1 MTGWFWLLPPLLMIP
16 ADIDATQFVAETRS
30 AEVVWHGFPG
40 FVADIE
46 IEWDGK
52 NALGRIIVQPDGRI
66 YLEHLPEHHRNWAQH
81 RLCPLIQQRL
91 AEFVPT
97 QQVWMF
103 VNSPK
108 GRAVCRSDAPFGPC
122 IWIENNR
129 MVAIDV
135 RVASS
140 KQRLT
145 TLKTQHNRDGKSL
158 PIAQVSHCWNTRTCA
173 LEATET
179 TLLAWDRVGGFDL
192 PASLQILSA
201 SAQPAMGRM
210 VLSRHQLF
218 SSSEP
223 LLASR

>member
-1 MTGWFWLLPPLLMIP
+1 MALNGPAP
-16 ADIDATQFVAETRS
+16 ADANRLIAETR
-30 AEVVWHGFPG
+30 AEEVVWHGFPG

-46 IEWDGK
+46 IELEGK
-52 NALGRIIVQPDGRI
+52 AAHGRIIVQSDGRI
-66 YLEHLPEHHRNWAQH
+66 HLEHFPDHLRRWAMECL
-81 RLCPLIQQRL
+81 RRVIQQRL
-91 AEFVPT
+91 TEFVPT
-97 QQVWMF
+97 QQAWMF
-103 VNSPK
+103 ANSPK
-108 GRAVCRSDAPFGPC
+108 GQAVCRSDAPFGPF

-135 RVASS
+135 RVATS

-145 TLKTQHNRDGKSL
+145 TLKTQRNRDGKSL